1 MTNKIRNTKKNKRVY
16 SKNKSVKKNSNM
28 KGGGLFDAIKKGFG
42 TIQQGLVKN
51 DTLDEASVKTS
62 IEKKV
67 NLNNKLLYISN
78 NFSSIINK
86 YWDKLLTKQLD
97 KQTLDRLIS
106 MLKGIGYYDNE
117 EVEKIVARF
126 GNISNIK
133 KQDIRT
139 CISLYLFLDNL
150 FEVNDLSSR
159 FLTKSNKTGEI
170 QTDIWLV
177 LKEIVSDVSAEIDFN
192 TIYKEEREKKIEDLL
207 VNFKN
212 ISEFYKADV
221 PQLAQTPSPSPEP
234 SPSPSPEPSPE
245 RTPTLSVTPS
255 PTPERTPT
263 LSLSP
268 ARTPGPNNILLP
280 APNTLLNTG
289 RRNSLNRKNNR
300 GSPSPRRGSNNN
312 RNTRSRFSP
321 SPSPRRNSNNNNRN
335 RNSVSPSPRRNSNNN
350 KNRTKKKGVTFKNP
364 AFKFPSKL

>member
-1 MTNKIRNTKKNKRVY
+1 MANKIRNTKKNKRVY
-16 SKNKSVKKNSNM
+16 SKKKSVKKTSKM
-28 KGGGLFDAIKKGFG
+28 KGSGLFDAIKKGFG

-51 DTLDEASVKTS
+51 NTLDEARVKTS

-97 KQTLDRLIS
+97 KQTLDKLIS
-106 MLKGIGYYDNE
+106 MLKGFGYYDSE
-117 EVEKIVARF
+117 EVEKIVTRF

-139 CISLYLFLDNL
+139 CISLYIFLDNL
-150 FEVNDLSSR
+150 FELNDISSR

-170 QTDIWLV
+170 QTDIWLA
-177 LKEIVSDVSAEIDFN
+177 LKEIVSEVSSEIDFN
-192 TIYKEEREKKIEDLL
+192 TVYKEKREKKIEDLL

-221 PQLAQTPSPSPEP
+221 PQLVQTPSPSP

-245 RTPTLSVTPS
+245 PSSVAPSSVAPSERTLSPEPPS
-255 PTPERTPT
+255 ERTLSP
-263 LSLSP
+263 SLSP
-268 ARTPGPNNILLP
+268 ARTPGPNN
-280 APNTLLNTG
+280 TLNTG
-289 RRNSLNRKNNR
+289 RRNRLNRKNNR
-300 GSPSPRRGSNNN
+300 GSPSP
-312 RNTRSRFSP
+312 
-321 SPSPRRNSNNNNRN
+321 SPRRNSL
-335 RNSVSPSPRRNSNNN
+335 
-350 KNRTKKKGVTFKNP
+350 NRTKKNTSVTVTNP
-364 AFKFPSKL
+364 AYQGPSKL

>member
-1 MTNKIRNTKKNKRVY
+1 MANKIRNTKKNKRVY
-16 SKNKSVKKNSNM
+16 SKKKSVKKTSKM
-28 KGGGLFDAIKKGFG
+28 KGSGLFDAIKKGFG

-51 DTLDEASVKTS
+51 NTLDEASVKTS

-97 KQTLDRLIS
+97 KQTLDKLIS
-106 MLKGIGYYDNE
+106 MLKGFGYYDSE
-117 EVEKIVARF
+117 EVEKIVTRF

-139 CISLYLFLDNL
+139 CISLYIFLDNL
-150 FEVNDLSSR
+150 FELNDISSR

-170 QTDIWLV
+170 QTDIWLA
-177 LKEIVSDVSAEIDFN
+177 LKEIVSEVSSEIDFN
-192 TIYKEEREKKIEDLL
+192 TVYKEKREKKIEDLL

-221 PQLAQTPSPSPEP
+221 PQLVQTPSTTPSPSPSPSQERTP
-234 SPSPSPEPSPE
+234 SPSPSPEPPSG
-245 RTPTLSVTPS
+245 RTPS
-255 PTPERTPT
+255 P
-263 LSLSP
+263 SLSP
-268 ARTPGPNNILLP
+268 ARTPGLNSLLP
-280 APNTLLNTG
+280 PPNTGSTTG
-289 RRNSLNRKNNR
+289 IRNNLNRKKNR
-300 GSPSPRRGSNNN
+300 GSSSPRIKY
-312 RNTRSRFSP
+312 
-321 SPSPRRNSNNNNRN
+321 NNNNSSRVSLSPSRKIN
-335 RNSVSPSPRRNSNNN
+335 RNSVSPSPSPFPINSNNRM
-350 KNRTKKKGVTFKNP
+350 NRTKKKVVTVTNP

>member
-78 NFSSIINK
+78 NFSAIINK

-106 MLKGIGYYDNE
+106 MLKGIGYYDNQQ
-117 EVEKIVARF
+117 VEKIVARF

-159 FLTKSNKTGEI
+159 FLTKSNKTGKI
-170 QTDIWLV
+170 QTDIWLA

-192 TIYKEEREKKIEDLL
+192 TIYKEERERKIEDLL

-221 PQLAQTPSPSPEP
+221 PQLAQP
-234 SPSPSPEPSPE
+234 PSPE
-245 RTPTLSVTPS
+245 RTPTPSLPPS
-255 PTPERTPT
+255 PSPAP
-263 LSLSP
+263 SLPPSPSP

-280 APNTLLNTG
+280 APNNSLNTG
-289 RRNSLNRKNNR
+289 RRNRLNRENNR
-300 GSPSPRRGSNNN
+300 GSPSPRSNSNNS
-312 RNTRSRFSP
+312 RSRFSP
-321 SPSPRRNSNNNNRN
+321 SPSPRSNSNNSRSRFSPYPRNNSKNNRN
-335 RNSVSPSPRRNSNNN
+335 R
-350 KNRTKKKGVTFKNP
+350 TKKNTSVTVTNP

>member
-42 TIQQGLVKN
+42 TIKQGLVKN
-51 DTLDEASVKTS
+51 DTLDEVSVKTS
-62 IEKKV
+62 IEKNV

-78 NFSSIINK
+78 NFSAIINK

-97 KQTLDRLIS
+97 KQTLDRLIF

-126 GNISNIK
+126 GNISIIK

-159 FLTKSNKTGEI
+159 FLTKSNKTGKI
-170 QTDIWLV
+170 QTDIWLA

-192 TIYKEEREKKIEDLL
+192 TIYKEERERKIEDLL

-212 ISEFYKADV
+212 ISEFYKAEV
-221 PQLAQTPSPSPEP
+221 PQLAQTPSPSP
-234 SPSPSPEPSPE
+234 SPE
-245 RTPTLSVTPS
+245 RTPTPSLPPS
-255 PTPERTPT
+255 P
-263 LSLSP
+263 SP

-280 APNTLLNTG
+280 APNNSLNTG
-289 RRNSLNRKNNR
+289 RRNRLNIKNNR
-300 GSPSPRRGSNNN
+300 GSPSSRSNSNSNNS
-312 RNTRSRFSP
+312 RSSFSP
-321 SPSPRRNSNNNNRN
+321 SPSPRRNSINSRSRFSPYPRNNNRN
-335 RNSVSPSPRRNSNNN
+335 NR
-350 KNRTKKKGVTFKNP
+350 NRTKKNSVTVTNP
-364 AFKFPSKL
+364 AYQGPQNYN

>member
-1 MTNKIRNTKKNKRVY
+1 
-16 SKNKSVKKNSNM
+16 M

-51 DTLDEASVKTS
+51 NTLDEASVKTG

-78 NFSSIINK
+78 NFSAIINK

-117 EVEKIVARF
+117 EVEKIVSRF

-192 TIYKEEREKKIEDLL
+192 TIYKEERERKIEDLL

-221 PQLAQTPSPSPEP
+221 PQLVQTPEP
-234 SPSPSPEPSPE
+234 SSE
-245 RTPTLSVTPS
+245 RKPTPSVTPS
-255 PTPERTPT
+255 PTPEPTPT
-263 LSLSP
+263 PSLSP
-268 ARTPGPNNILLP
+268 GRTPGPNNILLP
-280 APNTLLNTG
+280 APNILLNTG
-289 RRNSLNRKNNR
+289 RRNSLNRKNNQGLPSPR
-300 GSPSPRRGSNNN
+300 RSSNNNRNRNRNRNSVSPSPRRSSNNN

-321 SPSPRRNSNNNNRN
+321 SPSPRRSY
-335 RNSVSPSPRRNSNNN
+335 NNN

>member
-16 SKNKSVKKNSNM
+16 SKNKSIKKNSNM

-192 TIYKEEREKKIEDLL
+192 TIYKEERERKIEDLL

-234 SPSPSPEPSPE
+234 SPE

-255 PTPERTPT
+255 PTPERTP
-263 LSLSP
+263 SP
-268 ARTPGPNNILLP
+268 SPEPSPERTPGPNNILLP

-289 RRNSLNRKNNR
+289 RRSQ
-300 GSPSPRRGSNNN
+300 NNN
-312 RNTRSRFSP
+312 RNR
-321 SPSPRRNSNNNNRN
+321 NRN

-350 KNRTKKKGVTFKNP
+350 KNRTKKKSVTFKNP